1 MKVFGF
7 GMNIS
12 ESHAIR
18 GIAEEFKH
26 LVELSRY
33 KKVKR
38 TNQTDMHEWEDNQ
51 VKLMKLNKWENERFV
66 ALFFYG

>member
-1 MKVFGF
+1 M
-7 GMNIS
+7 
-12 ESHAIR
+12 
-18 GIAEEFKH
+18 
-26 LVELSRY
+26 ELSRY
-33 KKVKR
+33 KKVRR